1 MTTVEFNKVEITK
14 IIISLYICVKS
25 K

>member
-1 MTTVEFNKVEITK
+1 MTTVEFNKVVITK